1 MLIHT
6 KCCRLGSIAWD
17 VSKQFGL
24 RIVRYSSHFGLDVY
38 DVAAVDD
45 LPIDAVYFAASVNVD
60 KNNVRE
66 VMAFNYLLNSVT
78 PPSEE
83 DARPAQVVP
92 PQYTIRGCRLFVV

>member
-45 LPIDAVYFAASVNVD
+45 LPIDAV
-60 KNNVRE
+60 
-66 VMAFNYLLNSVT
+66 
-78 PPSEE
+78 
-83 DARPAQVVP
+83 
-92 PQYTIRGCRLFVV
+92 